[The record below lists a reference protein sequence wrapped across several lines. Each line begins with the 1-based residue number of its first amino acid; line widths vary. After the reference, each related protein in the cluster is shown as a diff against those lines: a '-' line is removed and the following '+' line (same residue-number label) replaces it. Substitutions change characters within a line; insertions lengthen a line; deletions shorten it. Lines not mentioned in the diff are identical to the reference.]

1 MLSSLPGQQ
10 EAKRETPA
18 WRKSP
23 TGGHRPWPGRPQ
35 GAEPEPE
42 PGIPKSGTFLR
53 VPEAGGCRTPGR
65 MLLYQGLLTS
75 LSSPHSHMC
84 RGRQRISIGEAA
96 CSEPFAPHH
105 TPSLAPRQRWPC
117 AVDEQMPTHQPTHPC
132 CCGGSP
138 WGGHHPSVPGHS
150 YPEVGPE
157 VEAVA
162 PGGLAASEVLSV
174 SCEERVVRSSTPSLL
189 LSHRPGAALSKA
201 SLGHHCFIV

>member
-1 MLSSLPGQQ
+1 MQDPWKDASLP
-10 EAKRETPA
+10 
-18 WRKSP
+18 
-23 TGGHRPWPGRPQ
+23 
-35 GAEPEPE
+35 
-42 PGIPKSGTFLR
+42 R
-53 VPEAGGCRTPGR
+53 VADQLVQPP
-65 MLLYQGLLTS
+65 LT
-75 LSSPHSHMC
+75 HVQ
-84 RGRQRISIGEAA
+84 RQRISIGEAA

-138 WGGHHPSVPGHS
+138 WVGHHPSVPGHS

-174 SCEERVVRSSTPSLL
+174 SCEERVVRSSPPSLL
-189 LSHRPGAALSKA
+189 LPHMKDQPWAPLFHCVILDSSSSRSGPPF
-201 SLGHHCFIV
+201 SL